1 MKALQLSH
9 SLQASPSAVGCSQ
22 FIALANVPPQ
32 SRSSWGGT
40 YVQKLYIP
48 CFQIVKIPH
57 KVTKTRAMRSKN
69 SLLFCSHGR
78 VQTTWATVK
87 VTIKRGRNRNRRLKS
102 ILFVICRASL
112 NLLPLAKERKK
123 AHSFALHCTR
133 FSVILQSEGRVIIQA
148 YNQLWTSGNCKS
160 DTANCLRPRLC

>member
-1 MKALQLSH
+1 M
-9 SLQASPSAVGCSQ
+9 
-22 FIALANVPPQ
+22 
-32 SRSSWGGT
+32 
-40 YVQKLYIP
+40 QKLYIP
-48 CFQIVKIPH
+48 CFQFVKIPH

-87 VTIKRGRNRNRRLKS
+87 VTIKRGQYKKRRLKS
-102 ILFVICRASL
+102 LLFVICRALVTSEKLRLSEGNTKNRRPKSLLFVICRASL
-112 NLLPLAKERKK
+112 NLLPLGKERKK
-123 AHSFALHCTR
+123 AHSFAMHCTR